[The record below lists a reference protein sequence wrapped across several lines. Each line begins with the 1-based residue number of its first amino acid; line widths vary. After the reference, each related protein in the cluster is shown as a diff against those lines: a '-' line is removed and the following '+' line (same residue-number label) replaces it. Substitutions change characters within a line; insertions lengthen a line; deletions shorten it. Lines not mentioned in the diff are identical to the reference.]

1 MPDLTRLL
9 SSISLRTAAGIT
21 LALAALGGAGATV
34 VSLSPAASQGS
45 SANHSTQK
53 PESSENAESSEKPE
67 ASEAPESAE
76 ASETA
81 DKDAHGDAVVKAVAS
96 CKAAA
101 EKAGTHGIGA
111 CVSKVASGGRS
122 HNPHH

>member
-9 SSISLRTAAGIT
+9 SSNSLRTAAGIT
-21 LALAALGGAGATV
+21 LALAAVGGAGATV
-34 VSLSPAASQGS
+34 VSLSPVASQGTS
-45 SANHSTQK
+45 TSHSTQK
-53 PESSENAESSEKPE
+53 PDPSEKAESSEP
-67 ASEAPESAE
+67 SEAPESQE
-76 ASETA
+76 ASESA
-81 DKDAHGDAVVKAVAS
+81 DGSGDAHGDAVVKAVAS

-101 EKAGTHGIGA
+101 AKAGTHGIGA